1 MLAEGKMQSQDI
13 ENKII
18 HVVMVAYYEDILP
31 IKWGETGRYLIA
43 LAVLQST

>member
-1 MLAEGKMQSQDI
+1 MQMFLSTAKENSASCLMLAEGKMQSQDI

-31 IKWGETGRYLIA
+31 IK
-43 LAVLQST
+43 